1 MNAKAWTAAEKARTL
16 AEAHKALV
24 ALRPFPE
31 ADRSVWISYYRRSAV
46 VYRQVAEVDADHHQ
60 HAVYWADRERA
71 KANVLTA
78 QADNAGTGSKSLRRN
93 GHQSKVDPAAIPAS
107 LEEAHELLNKARPK
121 AGAGQQEWL
130 AYHLHAIEVYA
141 EVAEVDRAHH
151 YEALFFATF
160 EQRKTVLFARP
171 TEDRPAACLDR

>member
-1 MNAKAWTAAEKARTL
+1 MSAKAWTAAEKAQTL
-16 AEAHKALV
+16 AEAHDALV

-31 ADRSVWISYYRRSAV
+31 ADRSVWIAYYRRSAA
-46 VYRQVAEVDADHHQ
+46 VYWQVAEVDHDHRQ
-60 HAVYWADRERA
+60 HAAYWADRERA

-78 QADNAGTGSKSLRRN
+78 QAENAGTKSASRRRN
-93 GHQSKVDPAAIPAS
+93 GQQSKVDPTVIPAS
-107 LEEAHELLNKARPK
+107 LEEAHELLSKARPK
-121 AGAGQQEWL
+121 AGAGRREWL

-160 EQRKTVLFARP
+160 EQRKTVLFTGPIEDEP
-171 TEDRPAACLDR
+171 TACLDR